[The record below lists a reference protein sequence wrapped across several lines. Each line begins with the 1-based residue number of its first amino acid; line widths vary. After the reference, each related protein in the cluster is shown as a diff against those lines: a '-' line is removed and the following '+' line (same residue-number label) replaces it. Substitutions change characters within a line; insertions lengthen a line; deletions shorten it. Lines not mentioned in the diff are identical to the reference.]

1 MTKILFII
9 TQGEMGGAQRYV
21 LDLTK
26 NLDKSAYQIL
36 VVMGEEKTELR
47 NRLRE
52 FNIPVK
58 LAKHLKRNIHPLHD
72 LLAIWELKKM
82 IKEFRPDIVHL
93 NSSKA
98 GILGSLAARLAG
110 VKNVIFTAHG
120 FAFLEPHGWLV
131 RQSYFWAEKLATYC
145 RKMIITVSDFDRET
159 AIKSKIGRAEKFQTI
174 HNGIDLSI
182 SNHHNPSPPPLT
194 LRGGVLASRQGKPPL
209 KIRPACGTG
218 REDEKELFI
227 GTIANLYPA
236 KGLQYLIEAARLVP
250 HAQFVVIGEGQERKN
265 LELQIKKYGLE
276 NRFFLTGAIPEAQEL
291 LPAFDVYVIS
301 SLKEGFPYTLL
312 EAMRAG
318 LAIVATSVGG
328 IPEAISPSLFLP
340 LPSTKGEGKGEIE
353 RGLNATGILVEPKNP
368 QALAQAIITLL
379 QNPELK
385 KTLGANARERVKNF
399 SIAKMLEA
407 TAAVYREL
415 MV

>member
-21 LDLTK
+21 LDLAK
-26 NLDKSAYQIL
+26 NLDKNTYQIQ
-36 VVMGEEKTELR
+36 VVMGEEKTGLR
-47 NRLRE
+47 DRLRE

-58 LAKHLKRNIHPLHD
+58 LAKHLKRNIRPLHD

-131 RQSYFWAEKLATYC
+131 RQFYFWAEKLATYC

-174 HNGIDLSI
+174 HNGIDLSP
-182 SNHHNPSPPPLT
+182 SNHNPSPPPLT
-194 LRGGVLASRQGKPPL
+194 LRGGVMASRQDRRPL
-209 KIRPACGTG
+209 KVTG
-218 REDEKELFI
+218 EERNLLI
-227 GTIANLYPA
+227 GTIANLYPT
-236 KGLQYLIEAARLVP
+236 KGIRYLIEAARLVP
-250 HAQFVVIGEGQERKN
+250 RAQFVVIGDGQERKK

-276 NRFFLTGAIPEAQEL
+276 NRFSLKGAIPDAAAL
-291 LPAFDVYVIS
+291 LPAFDIYVIS

-318 LAIVATSVGG
+318 RAIVATAVGG

-385 KTLGANARERVKNF
+385 KTLGANAQEKMKNF
-399 SIAKMLEA
+399 SVAKMLEA
-407 TAAVYREL
+407 TEAVYREL